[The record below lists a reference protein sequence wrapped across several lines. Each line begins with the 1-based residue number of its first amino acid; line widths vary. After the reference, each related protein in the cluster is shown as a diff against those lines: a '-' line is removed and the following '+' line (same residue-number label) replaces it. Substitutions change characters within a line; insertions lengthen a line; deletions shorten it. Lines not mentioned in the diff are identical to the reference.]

1 MSVRPYEAL
10 FIINPQLEDE
20 AVDALVEKLQTVITT
35 GGGEI
40 EKLDKWGKKRL
51 AYEVKGFTE
60 GFYVVID
67 FKGEPAVSAE
77 LERIMKITDEILR
90 YLLVRRDD

>member
-1 MSVRPYEAL
+1 MSVRPYEVL
-10 FIINPQLEDE
+10 VVINPQLEDE
-20 AVDALVEKLQTVITT
+20 AAEALVEKIQSVITA

-60 GFYVVID
+60 GIYVVIN
-67 FKGEPAVSAE
+67 FKGEPAAAAE

-90 YLLVRRDD
+90 YLLIRRDD